1 MFAISIPNPH
11 TNKLWTSDV
20 KSALRYSSFIT
31 RCCNPT
37 DIYMRRNYYLAFCL
51 SSPDLSSLGQ
61 FWYFLALNLPPL
73 LSVLIPVVPRYR
85 FLLLSATFRSSLFT
99 SPYLHTSPVLPQ
111 ATSCHVSNPLPLIPL
126 IHVLFQATGLSPSPL
141 LLWSSSPLP

>member
-11 TNKLWTSDV
+11 TNKLWTSDA

-51 SSPDLSSLGQ
+51 FSPDLSSLGQ
-61 FWYFLALNLPPL
+61 FWYFLALNLPL

-85 FLLLSATFRSSLFT
+85 FLLLSATLRSSLFT
-99 SPYLHTSPVLPQ
+99 FFSSYLLNSYSPFLPSYL
-111 ATSCHVSNPLPLIPL
+111 
-126 IHVLFQATGLSPSPL
+126 
-141 LLWSSSPLP
+141 